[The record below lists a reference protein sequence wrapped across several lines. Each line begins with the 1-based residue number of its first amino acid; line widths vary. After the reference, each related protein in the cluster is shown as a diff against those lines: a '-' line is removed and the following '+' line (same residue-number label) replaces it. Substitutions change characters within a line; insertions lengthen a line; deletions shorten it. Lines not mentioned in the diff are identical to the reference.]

1 MNGPTNYANRAEEC
15 RKLLSFDAEATTIP
29 FEISGYPVVNMS
41 IAFDS
46 SDAAVFCYLEDVAP
60 DGTVTYIT
68 EGMFNPKFRKIAESP
83 VYKSVYPQH
92 SFEMR
97 INKPLSPINSWMLHS
112 IYFQLLT

>member
-15 RKLLSFDAEATTIP
+15 RKLLSFDADATTIP

-46 SDAAVFCYLEDVAP
+46 ADAAVFCYLEDVAP

-68 EGMFNPKFRKIAESP
+68 EGMFNPQVQKNSGKASISNAFIRNIR
-83 VYKSVYPQH
+83 
-92 SFEMR
+92 FEMR
-97 INKPLSPINSWMLHS
+97 TNKLLSPIQFMDVT
-112 IYFQLLT
+112 F

>member
-1 MNGPTNYANRAEEC
+1 MALQIMRIEQRNAGSYYR
-15 RKLLSFDAEATTIP
+15 LMQMLTTIP

-68 EGMFNPKFRKIAESP
+68 EGMFNPQ
-83 VYKSVYPQH
+83 V
-92 SFEMR
+92 
-97 INKPLSPINSWMLHS
+97 
-112 IYFQLLT
+112 